1 MTPTMTLVEANATAQ
16 RYQGTETSAPDDL
29 SAVASVGCAGWASV
43 LIVFRRGRQP
53 REPRRGHSRG
63 PHAPLRARGGALCAP
78 VYCTVACRGRRIAAM
93 TRILR
98 RFGILSLI
106 ALFAVVGCGSGP
118 STATSVA
125 PAALAD
131 APTFS
136 DAGLTQIRDTIGA
149 DITNQQ
155 IAGAVAL
162 LYADSE
168 VKFFESFGS
177 RDREGDR
184 PMSNDTVFAIA
195 SMTKPT
201 TSFAVMMLHEEGHF
215 ELDDPVSTYIP
226 ELGGLEVG
234 VEDGDGEGDASLRI
248 EPAER
253 DMTIRDLLR
262 HTSGLT
268 YGLFGNSQVDR
279 MYLDGPVVAQLSG
292 TSDATLADMVRT
304 LATLPLKH
312 QPGAQFEYS
321 VSTDVLGRLVEVFLT
336 SGSTSS
342 YTNGSSSRWG
352 WSTRRSTCRR
362 TSSTDSLASTRAAT
376 TGSALH
382 RPEAISPRRR
392 RCSRVAA
399 VSTPPPRT
407 TCGSVGWC

>member
-1 MTPTMTLVEANATAQ
+1 
-16 RYQGTETSAPDDL
+16 
-29 SAVASVGCAGWASV
+29 
-43 LIVFRRGRQP
+43 
-53 REPRRGHSRG
+53 
-63 PHAPLRARGGALCAP
+63 
-78 VYCTVACRGRRIAAM
+78 M

-195 SMTKPT
+195 SMTKPI

-234 VEDGDGEGDASLRI
+234 VEDGDGEGD
-248 EPAER
+248 
-253 DMTIRDLLR
+253 
-262 HTSGLT
+262 G
-268 YGLFGNSQVDR
+268 
-279 MYLDGPVVAQLSG
+279 
-292 TSDATLADMVRT
+292 
-304 LATLPLKH
+304 
-312 QPGAQFEYS
+312 
-321 VSTDVLGRLVEVFLT
+321 VS
-336 SGSTSS
+336 
-342 YTNGSSSRWG
+342 
-352 WSTRRSTCRR
+352 
-362 TSSTDSLASTRAAT
+362 A
-376 TGSALH
+376 
-382 RPEAISPRRR
+382 
-392 RCSRVAA
+392 
-399 VSTPPPRT
+399 PPPRSNIT
-407 TCGSVGWC
+407 ETPALLSGGGGLNSTAADYLRFCRMVLNGGELDGVRLATQETIDLMTSDHLDGRTGVPDGLDVGGFGLGFAYRHDLGSPPRRSVGELNWFGIFSTGFWIDLAKEIVGIYLAQVSPFDPGLAIRFRELAYDALGSSD